1 LTSLKQG
8 NIIRLKVGKSENKN
22 NRFLQ
27 EIEMEELVKV
37 REKGQVTLPVFI
49 RKSLDLTKGS
59 IVLAKIVDN
68 TVVLVPQRMIDKD
81 QIWFWTERWQKLEA
95 EAEKDIRKGR
105 VNTFNSVEELFDE
118 IEKNPEIKENRKVQK
133 KRS

>member
-1 LTSLKQG
+1 M
-8 NIIRLKVGKSENKN
+8 IYVKVGKLESRNIG
-22 NRFLQ
+22 FLQ
-27 EIEMEELVKV
+27 EIEMEELIKV

-68 TVVLVPQRMIDKD
+68 TVVLVPQRTIDKD
-81 QIWFWTERWQKLEA
+81 QVWFWTERWQKLEA

-105 VNTFNSVEELFDE
+105 VKTFNSVEELFDE
-118 IEKNPEIKENRKVQK
+118 IEKSPEIKKNRKVQK

>member
-1 LTSLKQG
+1 M
-8 NIIRLKVGKSENKN
+8 KVGKLESRNIG
-22 NRFLQ
+22 FLQ
-27 EIEMEELVKV
+27 EIEMEELIKV

-68 TVVLVPQRMIDKD
+68 TVVLVPQRTIDKG

-105 VNTFNSVEELFDE
+105 VKTFNSVEELFDE
-118 IEKNPEIKENRKVQK
+118 IEESPKIDKNRKVQK

>member
-1 LTSLKQG
+1 M
-8 NIIRLKVGKSENKN
+8 KVGKLESRKF
-22 NRFLQ
+22 RFIQ
-27 EIEMEELVKV
+27 EIDMEELIKV

-49 RKSLDLTKGS
+49 RKSLDLKKGS
-59 IVLAKIVDN
+59 IVIAKIVDN
-68 TVVLVPQRMIDKD
+68 TVVLVPQRTFDKD

-105 VNTFNSVEELFDE
+105 VKTFNTVEELFDE
-118 IEKNPEIKENRKVQK
+118 IEKSPEIKKNREVQK

>member
-1 LTSLKQG
+1 
-8 NIIRLKVGKSENKN
+8 
-22 NRFLQ
+22 
-27 EIEMEELVKV
+27 MEELIKV

-68 TVVLVPQRMIDKD
+68 TVVLVPQRTIDKD

-105 VNTFNSVEELFDE
+105 VKTFNSVEELFDE
-118 IEKNPEIKENRKVQK
+118 IEESSKVDKNRKVQK

>member
-1 LTSLKQG
+1 
-8 NIIRLKVGKSENKN
+8 
-22 NRFLQ
+22 
-27 EIEMEELVKV
+27 
-37 REKGQVTLPVFI
+37 VFI

-68 TVVLVPQRMIDKD
+68 TVVLVPQRTIDKD

-105 VNTFNSVEELFDE
+105 VKTFNSVEELFEKLKKQLKLLVSDPRSPSLRVKKIKGTKSIFEARVNDSYRFTFEFGEESE
-118 IEKNPEIKENRKVQK
+118 IILRVHNDALK
-133 KRS
+133 KP

>member
-1 LTSLKQG
+1 M
-8 NIIRLKVGKSENKN
+8 IHMKVGKLESRKF
-22 NRFLQ
+22 RFIQ
-27 EIEMEELVKV
+27 EIDMEELIKV

-49 RKSLDLTKGS
+49 RKSLDLKKGS
-59 IVLAKIVDN
+59 IVIAKIVDN
-68 TVVLVPQRMIDKD
+68 TVVLVPQRTFDKD

-105 VNTFNSVEELFDE
+105 VKTFNTVEELFDE
-118 IEKNPEIKENRKVQK
+118 IEKSPEIKKNREVQK

>member
-1 LTSLKQG
+1 M
-8 NIIRLKVGKSENKN
+8 KVGKIENRN
-22 NRFLQ
+22 IGFLQ
-27 EIEMEELVKV
+27 EVEMEELIKV

-68 TVVLVPQRMIDKD
+68 TVILIPQRTIDKD
-81 QIWFWTERWQKLEA
+81 QIWFWTERWQKMEA
-95 EAEKDIRKGR
+95 EAEKDIQKGR
-105 VNTFNSVEELFDE
+105 VKTFNSVEELFDE
-118 IEKNPEIKENRKVQK
+118 IEESSKIDKNRKVQK

>member
-1 LTSLKQG
+1 M
-8 NIIRLKVGKSENKN
+8 KVGKIESRNIG
-22 NRFLQ
+22 FFQ
-27 EIEMEELVKV
+27 EVEMEELIKV
-37 REKGQVTLPVFI
+37 REKGQITLPVFI

-68 TVVLVPQRMIDKD
+68 SVVLIPQRTIDKD
-81 QIWFWTERWQKLEA
+81 QIWFWTERWQKLET

-105 VNTFNSVEELFDE
+105 VKTFNSVEELFDE
-118 IEKNPEIKENRKVQK
+118 IEESSKIDKNRKVQK

>member
-1 LTSLKQG
+1 M
-8 NIIRLKVGKSENKN
+8 KVGKLESRNIG
-22 NRFLQ
+22 FLQ
-27 EIEMEELVKV
+27 EIEMEELIKV

-68 TVVLVPQRMIDKD
+68 TVVLVPQRTIDKD
-81 QIWFWTERWQKLEA
+81 QVWFWSERWQKLEA

-105 VNTFNSVEELFDE
+105 VKAFNSVEELFDE
-118 IEKNPEIKENRKVQK
+118 IEESSKIDKNRKVQK

>member
-1 LTSLKQG
+1 M
-8 NIIRLKVGKSENKN
+8 KVGKLESRNI
-22 NRFLQ
+22 RLPQ
-27 EIEMEELVKV
+27 EVEMEELIKV

-68 TVVLVPQRMIDKD
+68 TVVLVPQRTIDKD

-105 VNTFNSVEELFDE
+105 VKTFNSVEELFDE
-118 IEKNPEIKENRKVQK
+118 IEEGSKIDKNRKVQK

>member
-1 LTSLKQG
+1 M
-8 NIIRLKVGKSENKN
+8 KVGKLEKRNI
-22 NRFLQ
+22 RFPQ
-27 EIEMEELVKV
+27 EIEMDELVKV

-68 TVVLVPQRMIDKD
+68 TVVLVPQRTIDKD

-105 VNTFNSVEELFDE
+105 VKTFNSVEELFDE
-118 IEKNPEIKENRKVQK
+118 IEKSPEIKENRKVQK